1 MRHPHPARPPV
12 AELGLQDRQTD
23 IAYISSLS
31 FLFISYQI
39 PSIVTAG
46 RHRTGCSGQGWAR
59 GSCLSLGMGKTGSFG
74 KKEWGALGER
84 GAIPSDPEPGGW
96 VGGMP
101 ACMRCGMG

>member
-46 RHRTGCSGQGWAR
+46 RHRTGCSGQGVGKRELPISGDGENGVLWQEGVGCTR
-59 GSCLSLGMGKTGSFG
+59 GVGSH
-74 KKEWGALGER
+74 
-84 GAIPSDPEPGGW
+84 PE
-96 VGGMP
+96 
-101 ACMRCGMG
+101 